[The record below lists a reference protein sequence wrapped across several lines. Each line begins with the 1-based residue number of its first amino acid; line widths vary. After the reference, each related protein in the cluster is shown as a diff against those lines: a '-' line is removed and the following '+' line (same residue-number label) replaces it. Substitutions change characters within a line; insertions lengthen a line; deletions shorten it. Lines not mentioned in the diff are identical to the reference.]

1 MTRFDNFLKV
11 VKSFSAKSLK
21 ACNVRPE
28 ISVYCIELIKMYRLY
43 LLILLF
49 ALCSFPCMAQKVIV
63 GNISFKNASIEPDPA
78 PYGDFKTLV
87 VPIKRAG
94 NLIVIEAKVDS
105 VEGNF
110 ILDTGAPYLVLN
122 ETYFRDS
129 PKNDEDQA
137 TGITGASTGSFTTTV
152 HNFTILDLQYSRLT
166 AQVTDL
172 SFIENGR
179 NIKILGLLGTRL
191 FSKFAITVD
200 LFRNV
205 LYIQKLDKNGNI
217 PETEIIYRDRFM
229 VSPFHYLNDMILLK
243 GTVNNNE
250 LWFIFDTAA
259 ETNLLDYNRSKKLM
273 ETMQVTGRS
282 KLSGVGGSNVDVVF
296 ATFDQLIVGDRM
308 YMKNK
313 VLLTNLDKMAETY
326 GHPIDGILGY
336 DFFVRGIFSINF
348 VKKEFEMYIYK
359 TGN

>member
-1 MTRFDNFLKV
+1 
-11 VKSFSAKSLK
+11 
-21 ACNVRPE
+21 
-28 ISVYCIELIKMYRLY
+28 
-43 LLILLF
+43 
-49 ALCSFPCMAQKVIV
+49 MAQEAIV
-63 GNISFKNASIEPDPA
+63 GNITFKNATVGPDPA

-105 VEGNF
+105 IEGNF
-110 ILDTGAPYLVLN
+110 VLDTGAPYLVLN

-129 PKNDEDQA
+129 PKNEDSEA
-137 TGITGASTGSFTTTV
+137 TGVTGLSTESFTTTV

-179 NIKILGLLGTRL
+179 NMKILGLLGTRL

-229 VSPFHYLNDMILLK
+229 VSSFHYLNDIIFLN
-243 GTVNNNE
+243 GTINNSS
-250 LWFIFDTAA
+250 LWFVFDTAA

-273 ETMQVTGRS
+273 ETMQVIGRS
-282 KLSGVGGSNVDVVF
+282 KLTGVGGSNMEVVY
-296 ATFDQLIVGDRM
+296 ATFDKLIVGDRM
-308 YMKNK
+308 YMKNRI
-313 VLLTNLDKMAETY
+313 LLTNLDKMAETY

-336 DFFVRGIFSINF
+336 DFFVRGIFTINF